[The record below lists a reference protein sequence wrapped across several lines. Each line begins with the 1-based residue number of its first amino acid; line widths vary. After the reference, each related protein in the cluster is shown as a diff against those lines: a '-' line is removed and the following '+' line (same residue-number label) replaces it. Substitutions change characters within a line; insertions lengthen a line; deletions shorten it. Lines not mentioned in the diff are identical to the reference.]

1 MKLLGWRWRTE
12 LVRSLGYPA
21 ASPAPLAGACS
32 SARSGAAGTS
42 PTLCPP
48 PPAPTHTSPNT
59 NTPDRHSS
67 LSLHYALSSSH
78 PHTFDFPL
86 RVHEAQCRR
95 LPYDAGAWSFHIKSF
110 LKALPLGGSGSGGQC
125 PPWHR
130 CGQCYQTYT
139 EVNCCA
145 NYVVEGTVYS
155 VRMTRTDDQKQT
167 SGKPVDLKACAGA
180 DLRSVRDN

>member
-1 MKLLGWRWRTE
+1 MQQAPRPRYAHRRPLRRT
-12 LVRSLGYPA
+12 
-21 ASPAPLAGACS
+21 
-32 SARSGAAGTS
+32 
-42 PTLCPP
+42 
-48 PPAPTHTSPNT
+48 PAPTQTRLIDTPASRSIMLFPPATHTHLISPV
-59 NTPDRHSS
+59 
-67 LSLHYALSSSH
+67 
-78 PHTFDFPL
+78 